1 MTKGVIHWF
10 RKGLRL
16 HDNPALTA
24 AIETNLKLYPIFIL
38 DPWFVKNARVGINRW
53 RFLQQSLADLD
64 KQLRKL
70 GSRLF
75 VVRGTPEK
83 TFPNLFKN
91 WNISKLTFE
100 VDTEPY
106 AKIRDEKVVETA
118 AKYDVEIS
126 SYVSHTLYDISK
138 TIEKNEGS
146 APLTYQKMV
155 SLVASMGDPQRSL
168 SPVTSL
174 CRSCLLGQNILQDKI
189 FDVPDL
195 EELGVKQADLS
206 ECLYHGG
213 ETEGLKRLE
222 KYICDKNKNWVASFE
237 KPKTSP
243 NSLEPSTTVLS
254 PYLKFG
260 CVSPRLMYERL
271 QNVYKM
277 VSKHSK
283 PPVSL
288 YGQLLW
294 REFFYTC
301 GYAIKNFDCMEG
313 KYALGHIHSNE
324 AGMKFLPCKTR

>member
-1 MTKGVIHWF
+1 MKEGVIHWF

-16 HDNPALTA
+16 HDNPALMD
-24 AIETNLKLYPIFIL
+24 AIQTKLKLYPIFIL

-53 RFLQQSLADLD
+53 RFLQQSLDDLD
-64 KQLRKL
+64 EQLQRL

-83 TFPNLFKN
+83 MFPDLFKN
-91 WNISKLTFE
+91 WNVSKLTFE
-100 VDTEPY
+100 IDTEPY
-106 AKIRDEKVVETA
+106 SKVRDKAVAEIATKYNVE
-118 AKYDVEIS
+118 VS
-126 SYVSHTLYDISK
+126 SYVSHTLYDLSK
-138 TIEKNEGS
+138 VVEKNKGL
-146 APLTYQKMV
+146 APLTYQKMS
-155 SLVASMGDPQRSL
+155 SLISSMGTPQNSL
-168 SPVTSL
+168 LPPSSI
-174 CRSCLLGQNILQDKI
+174 CKSCLPEQDFLQNKL

-195 EELGVKQADLS
+195 EELGVKQTDLN
-206 ECLYHGG
+206 ECLYYGG

-222 KYICDKNKNWVASFE
+222 KYICDKNKKWVAEFE

-260 CVSPRLMYERL
+260 CVSPRLMYEKL

-277 VSKHSK
+277 VPKHSN

-301 GYAIKNFDCMEG
+301 GYAVQNFDRMEG
-313 KYALGHIHSNE
+313 N
-324 AGMKFLPCKTR
+324 FLVI